1 MKVVI
6 NIGEWN
12 PTSKMTVKKVPDFF
26 GIPRLGGVGV
36 GGGGVT
42 VRMERLFCFV
52 YLVHIPY
59 GC

>member
-12 PTSKMTVKKVPDFF
+12 PTSKMTVKKVPDLF

-36 GGGGVT
+36 GGGGG
-42 VRMERLFCFV
+42 
-52 YLVHIPY
+52 HS
-59 GC
+59 